1 MLECA
6 RMSFASRTVR
16 APALGFDF
24 EVLAGDTIIGPAIER
39 GVWEEHETRLY
50 RAHLV
55 PGARVLDLGANVG
68 WFAVQAILAGCEV
81 VAFEPVP
88 EIAALCQRN
97 VERAM
102 KHGSGRGTVLPF
114 AAGRERGSA
123 RIAIGAGNFGDNRVL
138 NEGASRPADM
148 GAGETVE
155 IRIERVDDHV
165 EGPMRVIKID
175 TQGSEWLALQG
186 ARALLDASPR
196 VALLLEFW
204 PYALRGATPQELLAL
219 LAAQGFTVGKATA
232 APYPMSPE
240 RILRQAR
247 ARDPVKGG
255 LDLYATR
262 GLPFH
267 VGGMKRRVHSLMR
280 SLRED

>member
-1 MLECA
+1 
-6 RMSFASRTVR
+6 MSFASRTVR

-39 GVWEEHETRLY
+39 GVWEEHETRLF

-68 WFAVQAILAGCEV
+68 WFAVQAVLAGCEV
-81 VAFEPVP
+81 DAFEPVP

-97 VERAM
+97 IDRAM
-102 KHGSGRGTVLPF
+102 KHGGGNGRVHPY
-114 AAGRERGSA
+114 AAGNGRA
-123 RIAIGAGNFGDNRVL
+123 RAKIAIGAGNFGDNRVVDA
-138 NEGASRPADM
+138 GRDRPPDM
-148 GAGETVE
+148 GAGAMLE
-155 IRIERVDDHV
+155 IAIERVDDHV
-165 EGPMRVIKID
+165 KGPVCVVKID

-196 VALLLEFW
+196 VAMLLEFW
-204 PYALRGATPQELLAL
+204 PYALRGAEPEELLAFL
-219 LAAQGFTVGKATA
+219 GEQGFTIGKATA
-232 APYPMSPE
+232 APYPMTAE

-247 ARDPVKGG
+247 ARDPVRGG

-262 GLPFH
+262 GVPFH
-267 VGGMKRRVHSLMR
+267 VGGIGGRVR
-280 SLRED
+280 SLVRSVRED